1 MNIQGRD
8 RYMLNTW
15 YIWLVVLAWIF
26 LLYLLRKRRRK
37 SAAIRHVKYRKN
49 SEQRRKDI
57 AIMKEL
63 LSRFMEYDVYIK
75 LLDGHADGVVKEVS
89 DNGVVLENKDGL
101 QIVNLEYVLK
111 VREYPYKNGKRV
123 LILDEYLSRYLL
135 ICEL

>member
-1 MNIQGRD
+1 MNIQGKD
-8 RYMLNTW
+8 RYMQNTW

-63 LSRFMEYDVYIK
+63 LSRFMEKDVYIK
-75 LLDGHADGVVKEVS
+75 LLMDMRTAW
-89 DNGVVLENKDGL
+89 
-101 QIVNLEYVLK
+101 
-111 VREYPYKNGKRV
+111 
-123 LILDEYLSRYLL
+123 
-135 ICEL
+135 

>member
-1 MNIQGRD
+1 MQ
-8 RYMLNTW
+8 NTW
-15 YIWLVVLAWIF
+15 YIWLVVLAWLF

-63 LSRFMEYDVYIK
+63 LSRFMEKDVYIK
-75 LLDGHADGVVKEVS
+75 LLDGHADGVVKGVS

-123 LILDEYLSRYLL
+123 LILDE
-135 ICEL
+135 

>member
-1 MNIQGRD
+1 MNIQGKD
-8 RYMLNTW
+8 RYMQNTW

-49 SEQRRKDI
+49 SEQGRKDI

-63 LSRFMEYDVYIK
+63 LSRFMEKDVYIK

-101 QIVNLEYVLK
+101 QIVNLEYVMK
-111 VREYPYKNGKRV
+111 VREYPYKNGKRI
-123 LILDEYLSRYLL
+123 LILDE
-135 ICEL
+135 

>member
-8 RYMLNTW
+8 RYMQNTW

-63 LSRFMEYDVYIK
+63 LSRFMEKMYI
-75 LLDGHADGVVKEVS
+75 LNYWMDMRTAW
-89 DNGVVLENKDGL
+89 
-101 QIVNLEYVLK
+101 
-111 VREYPYKNGKRV
+111 
-123 LILDEYLSRYLL
+123 
-135 ICEL
+135 

>member
-1 MNIQGRD
+1 MSYSQETLYEYTRKGQIYAK
-8 RYMLNTW
+8 YMV
-15 YIWLVVLAWIF
+15 YMVGGACVVILA
-26 LLYLLRKRRRK
+26 LLRKRRRK
-37 SAAIRHVKYRKN
+37 PAAIRHVKYRKN

-63 LSRFMEYDVYIK
+63 LSRFMEKDVYIK

-123 LILDEYLSRYLL
+123 LILDE
-135 ICEL
+135 

>member
-1 MNIQGRD
+1 MNIQGKD
-8 RYMLNTW
+8 RYMQNTW
-15 YIWLVVLAWIF
+15 YIWLVVLAWLF

-37 SAAIRHVKYRKN
+37 PAAIRHVKYRKN

-57 AIMKEL
+57 AM
-63 LSRFMEYDVYIK
+63 LSRFMEKDVYIK

-123 LILDEYLSRYLL
+123 LILDE
-135 ICEL
+135 

>member
-1 MNIQGRD
+1 MQ
-8 RYMLNTW
+8 NTW
-15 YIWLVVLAWIF
+15 YIWLVVLVWIF
-26 LLYLLRKRRRK
+26 LFYLHRKRRQK

-63 LSRFMEYDVYIK
+63 LSRFM
-75 LLDGHADGVVKEVS
+75 
-89 DNGVVLENKDGL
+89 LENKDGL

-123 LILDEYLSRYLL
+123 LILDE
-135 ICEL
+135 

>member
-1 MNIQGRD
+1 MNIQGKD
-8 RYMLNTW
+8 RYMQNTW

-63 LSRFMEYDVYIK
+63 LSRFMEKDVYIK

-111 VREYPYKNGKRV
+111 VREYPYKNGKREFPKQKD
-123 LILDEYLSRYLL
+123 IKE
-135 ICEL
+135 

>member
-1 MNIQGRD
+1 MNIQGKD
-8 RYMLNTW
+8 RYMQNTW
-15 YIWLVVLAWIF
+15 YIWLVVLAWLF

-63 LSRFMEYDVYIK
+63 LSRFMEKDVYIK

-89 DNGVVLENKDGL
+89 DNGVVLEN
-101 QIVNLEYVLK
+101 
-111 VREYPYKNGKRV
+111 NGKRV
-123 LILDEYLSRYLL
+123 LILDE
-135 ICEL
+135 

>member
-1 MNIQGRD
+1 MNIQGKD
-8 RYMLNTW
+8 RYMQNTW

-63 LSRFMEYDVYIK
+63 LSRFMEKDVYIK
-75 LLDGHADGVVKEVS
+75 LLDGHADETEETKEA
-89 DNGVVLENKDGL
+89 
-101 QIVNLEYVLK
+101 
-111 VREYPYKNGKRV
+111 KRKG
-123 LILDEYLSRYLL
+123 
-135 ICEL
+135 

>member
-8 RYMLNTW
+8 RYMQNTW

-63 LSRFMEYDVYIK
+63 LSRFMKKMYI
-75 LLDGHADGVVKEVS
+75 LNYWMDMRTAW
-89 DNGVVLENKDGL
+89 
-101 QIVNLEYVLK
+101 
-111 VREYPYKNGKRV
+111 
-123 LILDEYLSRYLL
+123 
-135 ICEL
+135 